1 MQIMGIDP
9 GLATTGY
16 GVVRKE
22 ATHYIPVTY
31 ACIRTAAGQD
41 LGARLLFIYNQVLE
55 AVTKYRPDVLAVED
69 LFFNTNAKSAF
80 LVGQARGVVLLA
92 AAHAGVPVFTY
103 TPLQVKQGVVGYG
116 RAEKHQVQ
124 EMVRIILKLKERPK
138 PDDAA
143 DALAIALCHG
153 NFERYSRLLEGK

>member
-1 MQIMGIDP
+1 MRIMGVDP
-9 GLATTGY
+9 GLAITGY
-16 GVVRKE
+16 GIIQKE
-22 ATHYIPVTY
+22 ASDFRPVTY

-41 LGARLLFIYNQVLE
+41 LGERLLFIFQNIS
-55 AVTKYRPDVLAVED
+55 AVIAEYSPGELAVED

-80 LVGQARGVVLLA
+80 LVGQARGLVLLA
-92 AAHAGVPVFTY
+92 AAQAGIPVYTY

-116 RAEKHQVQ
+116 RAEKGQVQ
-124 EMVRIILKLKERPK
+124 EMIRIILKLEEKPR

-153 NFERYSRLLEGK
+153 HYGRRHHLQEGR

>member
-1 MQIMGIDP
+1 MQLMGIDP

-16 GVVRKE
+16 GIIQKNS
-22 ATHYIPVTY
+22 TDYSSVTFS
-31 ACIRTAAGQD
+31 CIRTPAGED
-41 LGARLLFIYNQVLE
+41 LGVRLLFIYNRIISVIE
-55 AVTKYRPDVLAVED
+55 EFKPDEVAVED
-69 LFFNTNAKSAF
+69 IFFNTNAKSAF
-80 LVGQARGVVLLA
+80 QVGQARGAILLA
-92 AAHAGVPVFTY
+92 AAHTGVPVFTY

-124 EMVRIILKLKERPK
+124 ELVRIILGLKERPK

-153 NFERYSRLLEGK
+153 NFGRYGRLLEGK